1 MTENDLELL
10 GRYTR
15 EQSQDAFTSLVN
27 RHLDLVYSAALRQVR
42 SRELAEDVCQTVFT
56 NLAQKAST
64 LKPGTVLS
72 AWLYHVTRLAAIDVV
87 RREARRQA
95 REQIAFQMSELH
107 ENQAEWKQIEPLLD
121 EAMHELDEDDRMAII
136 LRFFE
141 NKSLREVGEA
151 IGASE
156 DATQKRVSRALE
168 RLRAFCAKR
177 QVPVG
182 TTALAALLSTQ
193 AIQAAPAGLSAAVVT
208 SSITAVA
215 ASASLTTPAIV
226 AASKAIVM
234 TTLQKVVIGTV
245 ITGAVLTGVYQ
256 TKQASDLRG
265 EVQEL
270 RLAHEH
276 QIALSNQVEQLQA
289 ERDKATNAV
298 AALLAENATLKK
310 NPGEVLK
317 LRGEVGRLR
326 QENVAIGSSS
336 AVSKLTSDPKATKLL
351 RDQQKVGMGMIYRGL
366 SQKLKLTPEQT
377 EQLNDTLADHIM
389 ANVSNVTAVLR
400 DKLPLEQADQVFN
413 AQENALQQQIASV
426 LGPEG
431 ASDYQ
436 EYTRNLLQRLTVE
449 QFKPQITGEEEAK
462 AEKAKQLEQ
471 LLREE
476 AQKVIA
482 QNGLSPD
489 YQLVPVL
496 NFRNIAFEAEGEKSV
511 KMLESIYQQVAER
524 GASFLSPEEIEKW
537 KKFKTSGVDNSR
549 TILSLNHTMME
560 PIAGQ

>member
-1 MTENDLELL
+1 M
-10 GRYTR
+10 
-15 EQSQDAFTSLVN
+15 
-27 RHLDLVYSAALRQVR
+27 
-42 SRELAEDVCQTVFT
+42 
-56 NLAQKAST
+56 
-64 LKPGTVLS
+64 
-72 AWLYHVTRLAAIDVV
+72 
-87 RREARRQA
+87 
-95 REQIAFQMSELH
+95 
-107 ENQAEWKQIEPLLD
+107 
-121 EAMHELDEDDRMAII
+121 
-136 LRFFE
+136 
-141 NKSLREVGEA
+141 
-151 IGASE
+151 
-156 DATQKRVSRALE
+156 
-168 RLRAFCAKR
+168 
-177 QVPVG
+177 
-182 TTALAALLSTQ
+182 
-193 AIQAAPAGLSAAVVT
+193 
-208 SSITAVA
+208 
-215 ASASLTTPAIV
+215 
-226 AASKAIVM
+226 
-234 TTLQKVVIGTV
+234 
-245 ITGAVLTGVYQ
+245 
-256 TKQASDLRG
+256 
-265 EVQEL
+265 
-270 RLAHEH
+270 AHEH
-276 QIALSNQVEQLQA
+276 QIALSNQVEQLQI
-289 ERDKATNAV
+289 ERNKATNAV

-449 QFKPQITGEEEAK
+449 QFKPQLTGEEEAK

-482 QNGLSPD
+482 LNGLSPD